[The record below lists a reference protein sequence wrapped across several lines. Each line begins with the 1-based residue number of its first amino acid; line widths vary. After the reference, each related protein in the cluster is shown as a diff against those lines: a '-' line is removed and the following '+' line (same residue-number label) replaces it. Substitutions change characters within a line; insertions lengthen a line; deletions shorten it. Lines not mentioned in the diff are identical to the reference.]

1 MSFNHLKSEN
11 NEYKNRLSESVN
23 TLEYMLSPY
32 RYEHADKRRHNLGLI
47 GGSAVSHIR
56 GNLVDLE
63 SDLRCQTRL
72 NTHCIDKHYKPV
84 LPGQSIVNDKT
95 APIDTTLVH
104 LPSLQM
110 ISYKSVPFPPAMSEN
125 IYNTIQK

>member
-1 MSFNHLKSEN
+1 M
-11 NEYKNRLSESVN
+11 N

-32 RYEHADKRRHNLGLI
+32 RYEHVDKRRHNLGLI

-72 NTHCIDKHYKPV
+72 NTHCVDKQHKPV
-84 LPGQSIVNDKT
+84 LPGEPIINDKT

-110 ISYKSVPFPPAMSEN
+110 ISYKSVPFPPAMSAN
-125 IYNTIQK
+125 IYNTIQQ